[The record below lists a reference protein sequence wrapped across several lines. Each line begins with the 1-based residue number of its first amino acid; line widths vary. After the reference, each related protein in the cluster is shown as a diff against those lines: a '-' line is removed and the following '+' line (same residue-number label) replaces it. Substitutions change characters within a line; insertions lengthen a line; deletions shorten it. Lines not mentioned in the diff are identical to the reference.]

1 MFIRKKKINNVE
13 YAYLVE
19 NKYNKRKKQSRQK
32 TTKYLGKIIKLPENK
47 TQTKAT
53 TIKGS
58 VINELIGKGFILNK
72 NLLMKDSIN
81 IDLDRLSVDENNKS
95 VCIEL
100 NEGFLCNHTLTNQL
114 SFSSKNLT
122 QKEIIMKFADAFVSA
137 GINLHHES
145 FIKIFN
151 NELKP

>member
-1 MFIRKKKINNVE
+1 MFIRKKNVNGIE

-32 TTKYLGKIIKLPENK
+32 ATKYLGKIIKLPENK
-47 TQTKAT
+47 AQTEAIT
-53 TIKGS
+53 TKESI
-58 VINELIGKGFILNK
+58 INELIGQGFSLNK
-72 NLLMKDSIN
+72 NLLKKDSIT
-81 IDLDRLSVDENNKS
+81 IDLNKLSVDENNKS

-100 NEGFLCNHTLTNQL
+100 NEGFLCAHTLTNLL

-151 NELKP
+151 KELKP